1 MEPGPSPRAAVSA
14 RVALARS
21 SDAAGGSGSRSKE
34 ARSVAGLNILHRLW
48 NSRGTN
54 VGLVRTLAILSAL
67 TILGI
72 GLFIIWLGV
81 SLVMVCPGLG
91 GCRPEPVWP
100 LVALGI
106 GLALTGPFSLF
117 IVSRKKTRA
126 A

>member
-1 MEPGPSPRAAVSA
+1 M
-14 RVALARS
+14 ALARS

-72 GLFIIWLGV
+72 GLFIILLGG
-81 SLVMVCPGLG
+81 SLGMVCPRLR
-91 GCRPEPVWP
+91 GCRPLPVWP
-100 LVALGI
+100 LDALGI
-106 GLALTGPFSLF
+106 RLALTGPFSRYIACL
-117 IVSRKKTRA
+117 SKTRTS
-126 A
+126 

>member
-1 MEPGPSPRAAVSA
+1 M
-14 RVALARS
+14 
-21 SDAAGGSGSRSKE
+21 
-34 ARSVAGLNILHRLW
+34 
-48 NSRGTN
+48 
-54 VGLVRTLAILSAL
+54 GLVRTLAILSAL

-81 SLVMVCPGLG
+81 SLVRVCPDAG

-106 GLALTGPFSLF
+106 GLALTGPFSLY